1 MVNGSNNIEKENNQK
16 ETIPDWIY
24 LIVSKALTIFSLG
37 KLSFL
42 ESLFNTIVMPILET
56 GGVEKD
62 SLETVLEFLK
72 NPILTHDELLQ
83 KIESI
88 NFKQDEQLNKL
99 GKVGRVS
106 LMLTQSLIKTAL
118 FTVYPGIGLTIG
130 KLNTALSEMK
140 QKIEELQNR
149 TDVSVASLKP
159 SAAKPLVAVAKP
171 LVAVAAKPLT
181 TKKLHGGISHQN
193 KTKIKQRINKSIKQ
207 FHKTNNLRTLKRE
220 IQRIKLRITRH
231 SF

>member
-159 SAAKPLVAVAKP
+159 SAAKPLVAA
-171 LVAVAAKPLT
+171 AAKPLT